1 MFALLAAASVGSS
14 VAAAASSA
22 AASST
27 PKHLLADDEAL
38 LEAHI
43 RRLIADMTN
52 EEKAR
57 QLDMYSGRDLLT
69 DGKPDETKTNRSLGG
84 LGIGRIHDFYAQ
96 DPKLANE
103 VQRLVVMN
111 SRHGIPA
118 LVGEEGVH
126 GYQGDGHTIFPS
138 PISTAASFN
147 ASLAYE
153 IGRVIGREARSTGTH
168 EIWSPVCGLA
178 REPRW
183 GRTNE
188 VREQGMCVLWC
199 VVVCCDA
206 CDWCDW
212 CDWESYSLLRV
223 RPRCSMN

>member
-1 MFALLAAASVGSS
+1 MRSVQATAAAALLALASAASGVTLANDE
-14 VAAAASSA
+14 VA
-22 AASST
+22 
-27 PKHLLADDEAL
+27 

-43 RRLIADMTN
+43 RDLIADMTN

-57 QLDMYSGRDLLT
+57 QLDMYSGRDLLK
-69 DGKPDETKTNRSLGG
+69 DGKPDETKANQSLGG

-103 VQRLVVMN
+103 VQRLIVMN

-126 GYQGDGHTIFPS
+126 GYQGDGHTVFPS

-147 ASLAYE
+147 ATLAYE

-178 REPRW
+178 REPR
-183 GRTNE
+183 
-188 VREQGMCVLWC
+188 
-199 VVVCCDA
+199 
-206 CDWCDW
+206 
-212 CDWESYSLLRV
+212 
-223 RPRCSMN
+223 